1 MDVHF
6 NADLEQKLNDLAAQ
20 TGRGV
25 DELVQDVVA
34 VYVDELAGLHG
45 MIESRYDDLKSG
57 RVKPLDG
64 EEALARLRQ
73 KSDAR
78 RLHRT

>member
-1 MDVHF
+1 MS
-6 NADLEQKLNDLAAQ
+6 
-20 TGRGV
+20 
-25 DELVQDVVA
+25 LVQDVVA

-57 RVKPLDG
+57 GVKPLDG
-64 EEALARLRQ
+64 EEALARLRE